1 MAKPHEEDRCGGW
14 HVRTE
19 MRIFWVREIQMITK
33 AVVSNRKNEW
43 RRDSGKR
50 CDVQNGLLLQVSVK
64 RPREGQRV
72 RS

>member
-1 MAKPHEEDRCGGW
+1 
-14 HVRTE
+14 
-19 MRIFWVREIQMITK
+19 MITK

-64 RPREGQRV
+64 RHSSVPHPLGTMKLV
-72 RS
+72 IVDSGAHFRS